1 MCGIVGY
8 IGNNDTKNIL
18 LKGLKKLEYRG
29 YDSSGIAI
37 LDECIKIAKTKGKIV
52 NLEEKISCDN
62 MAGCVGIGHTRWA
75 THGEPN
81 ELNSHPHFSN
91 DKKIAVVHNGI
102 IENYLELKE
111 SLQKKGYNFISDTDT
126 EVIAHLYHNYYDG
139 DMIDALSKVLK
150 DLKGSYALC
159 IICEEHKDRFV
170 VARKDSPLIIGI
182 GENENFV
189 ASDIPAI
196 LENTK
201 NYYFLDD
208 MEMAII
214 KKDKVDIF
222 DLDKNLIKKE
232 IFNVDWDISLAE
244 KNGYDYF
251 MLKEIFEQPL
261 CIKKCINAKILQDNI
276 FFENFSI
283 TNEQIK
289 NINTI
294 HIVACGSAW
303 HAGMVGKYLIENIC
317 RIPVNL
323 DIASEFRYKNPILN
337 ENDLCIIISQSGET
351 ADTLAALRLAKEKKV
366 KVISIVNVVGS
377 SIARESDDVLYTLA
391 GPEIAVATTKGYST
405 QLAMLYMICIKFAH
419 IRNNI
424 DDNTFLKY
432 IKDLKDIEKY
442 ITKTFDI
449 EDKIKAIADKYYN
462 IENTFI
468 IGRGLDYS
476 IALESSLKL
485 KEISYIHSEAYAAGE
500 LKHGSIALIEKDT
513 VVFGILTQDTLVQKT
528 ISNLK
533 EVKSRGAKIII
544 IAKESY
550 TNLDDIADDVIFIPS
565 IKEEFM
571 ASLAVI
577 PMQLLSY
584 YIAVNRG
591 CDVDMPRNLAKSVT
605 VE

>member
-8 IGNNDTKNIL
+8 IGNNNTKNIL
-18 LKGLKKLEYRG
+18 LNGLKKLEYRG

-37 LDECIKIAKTKGKIV
+37 LNEDINIYKSKGKIS
-52 NLEEKISCDN
+52 NLEEKISSN
-62 MAGCVGIGHTRWA
+62 NINGHIGIGHTRWA

-81 ELNSHPHFSN
+81 EINSHPHFSN

-102 IENYLELKE
+102 IENYLDIKK

-126 EVIAHLYHNYYDG
+126 EVIAHLYHSYYNG
-139 DMIDALSKVLK
+139 DMIDTLSKVLNE
-150 DLKGSYALC
+150 LKGSYALC
-159 IICEEHKDRFV
+159 IICKEHKDHFV
-170 VARKDSPLIIGI
+170 VAKKDSPLIVGI
-182 GENENFV
+182 GENENFI
-189 ASDIPAI
+189 ASDIPAL

-201 NYYFLDD
+201 KYYLLND

-214 KKDKVDIF
+214 KKDEINIF
-222 DLDKNLIKKE
+222 DLNKNIIKKE
-232 IFNVDWDISLAE
+232 IFNVNWDISLAQ
-244 KNGYDYF
+244 KDGYDHF
-251 MLKEIFEQPL
+251 MLKEIFEQPI
-261 CIKKCINAKILQDNI
+261 CIKKCINHKVLKNDI

-283 TNEQIK
+283 TNDQIK

-303 HAGMVGKYLIENIC
+303 HAGMVGKYIIEDIC

-337 ENDLCIIISQSGET
+337 KNDICIIISQSGET
-351 ADTLAALRLAKEKKV
+351 ADTLAALRLAKKNKI
-366 KVISIVNVVGS
+366 KVISIVNVIGS

-405 QLAMLYMICIKFAH
+405 QLALLYMICIKFAH
-419 IRNNI
+419 IRKNI
-424 DDNTFLKY
+424 DNNSFLEYVSNLQNINKY
-432 IKDLKDIEKY
+432 ID
-442 ITKTFDI
+442 KTFNI
-449 EDKIKAIADKYYN
+449 ENKIKNIANKYYN
-462 IENTFI
+462 INNAFI
-468 IGRGLDYS
+468 IGRGIDYS

-485 KEISYIHSEAYAAGE
+485 KEISYINSEAYAAGE
-500 LKHGSIALIEKDT
+500 LKHGSIALIEKNT
-513 VVFGILTQDTLVQKT
+513 PVFAILTQDRLIQKT

-544 IAKESY
+544 ICKEGY
-550 TNLDDIADDVIFIPS
+550 NNLEDIADDIIFIPN
-565 IKEEFM
+565 IEEKFM
-571 ASLAVI
+571 ASIAII

-584 YIAVNRG
+584 YIALKRG
-591 CDVDMPRNLAKSVT
+591 CNIDMPRNLAKSVT

>member
-37 LDECIKIAKTKGKIV
+37 LNKDIKIAKTKGKIV
-52 NLEEKISCDN
+52 KLEEKISSDN
-62 MAGCVGIGHTRWA
+62 MIGCVGIGHTRWA

-91 DKKIAVVHNGI
+91 DRKIAVVHNGI

-111 SLQKKGYNFISDTDT
+111 NLQKKGYNFISDTDT
-126 EVIAHLYHNYYDG
+126 EVIAHLYHSYYDG
-139 DMIDALSKVLK
+139 DMIGTLSKVLK

-170 VARKDSPLIIGI
+170 VARKDSPLIIGL

-201 NYYFLDD
+201 KYYFLDD
-208 MEMAII
+208 MEMAVI
-214 KKDKVDIF
+214 KKDQVDIF
-222 DLDKNLIKKE
+222 DLEKNIIKKE

-261 CIKKCINAKILQDNI
+261 CIKKCINAKILQDDI

-303 HAGMVGKYLIENIC
+303 HAGMVGKFLIEDIC

-337 ENDLCIIISQSGET
+337 ENDICIIISQSGET

-405 QLAMLYMICIKFAH
+405 QLAMLYMICLKFAH
-419 IRNNI
+419 IRTNI
-424 DDNTFLKY
+424 DNNTFLYY
-432 IKDLKDIEKY
+432 IKNLKEIERY
-442 ITKTFDI
+442 ITQTFDI
-449 EDKIKAIADKYYN
+449 EDKIKNIADKYYN
-462 IENTFI
+462 IENAFI

-485 KEISYIHSEAYAAGE
+485 KEISYIHSEAYPAGE

-513 VVFGILTQDTLVQKT
+513 VVFGILTQDSLVQKT

-533 EVKSRGAKIII
+533 EVKSRGAKIVI
-544 IAKESY
+544 IAKEIY
-550 TNLDDIADDVIFIPS
+550 TNLDDIADDIIFIPS

>member
-29 YDSSGIAI
+29 YDSSGIAVLNEDI
-37 LDECIKIAKTKGKIV
+37 NIIKTKGKIV
-52 NLEEKISCDN
+52 NLEEKIGGSN
-62 MAGCVGIGHTRWA
+62 VVGNVGIGHTRWA

-81 ELNSHPHFSN
+81 EINSHPHFSS
-91 DKKIAVVHNGI
+91 DKKIAIVHNGI

-111 SLQKKGYNFISDTDT
+111 SLENKGYNFISDTDT
-126 EVIAHLYHNYYDG
+126 EVVAHLYDSYYDG
-139 DMIDALSKVLK
+139 DMINTLSKVLK
-150 DLKGSYALC
+150 DIKGSYALC
-159 IICEEHKDRFV
+159 IMCEDHKDSFV
-170 VARKDSPLIIGI
+170 VARKDSPLIIGL

-196 LENTK
+196 LDNTK
-201 NYYFLDD
+201 KYYFLDD
-208 MEMAII
+208 MEMALIKKDSVTIFDLEKNII
-214 KKDKVDIF
+214 KKEV
-222 DLDKNLIKKE
+222 
-232 IFNVDWDISLAE
+232 FNVEWDISLAE

-261 CIKKCINAKILQDNI
+261 CVKKCVNAKILNDDI

-289 NINTI
+289 NVNNI

-303 HAGMVGKYLIENIC
+303 HAGMVGKYLIENMC

-337 ENDLCIIISQSGET
+337 KNDMCIIISQSGET
-351 ADTLAALRLAKEKKV
+351 ADTLAALRLAKEKGV

-405 QLAMLYMICIKFAH
+405 QLIMLYMLCLKFAH
-419 IRNNI
+419 IRQDIGESEFKQYIETLKNI
-424 DDNTFLKY
+424 ENY
-432 IKDLKDIEKY
+432 IN
-442 ITKTFDI
+442 KTFSI
-449 EDKIKAIADKYYN
+449 EDEIKAIANKYYN
-462 IENTFI
+462 IENAFI
-468 IGRGLDYS
+468 IGRGLDYCVS
-476 IALESSLKL
+476 LEASLKL
-485 KEISYIHSEAYAAGE
+485 KEISYIHSEAYPAGE

-513 VVFGILTQDTLVQKT
+513 VVFGILTQDNLIQKT

-533 EVKSRGAKIII
+533 EVKARGARVVI
-544 IAKESY
+544 IAKEGFEC
-550 TNLDDIADDVIFIPS
+550 LDDIADDIIYIPN

-571 ASLAVI
+571 PSLSVI

-584 YIAVNRG
+584 YVAINRG

>member
-8 IGNNDTKNIL
+8 IGNKDIKNIL
-18 LKGLKKLEYRG
+18 LDGLKKLEYRG

-37 LDECIKIAKTKGKIV
+37 LDSEIKIVKEKGKII
-52 NLEEKISCDN
+52 NLENKLKLENLTGDI
-62 MAGCVGIGHTRWA
+62 GIGHTRWA

-81 ELNSHPHFSN
+81 EINSHPHFSG

-111 SLQKKGYNFISDTDT
+111 KLQNKGYKFISDTDT
-126 EVIAHLYHNYYDG
+126 EVVAHLYHSYYTD
-139 DMIDALSKVLK
+139 DMLEALCKVLR
-150 DLKGSYALC
+150 DIKGSYALC
-159 IICEEHKDRFV
+159 IMCSEHKDKFV

-182 GENENFV
+182 GNDENFV

-196 LENTK
+196 LEHTK
-201 NYYFLDD
+201 EYYFLDD

-214 KKDKVDIF
+214 TKDDINIF
-222 DLDKNLIKKE
+222 DIDKNLIKKE
-232 IFNVDWDISLAE
+232 VFKVDFDISLAQ

-261 CIKKCINAKILQDNI
+261 CIKKCINAKILDNDI
-276 FFENFSI
+276 FFEKFSI

-289 NINTI
+289 DINNI
-294 HIVACGSAW
+294 HIVACGSAY
-303 HAGMVGKYLIENIC
+303 HAGMVGKHIIEKMC

-323 DIASEFRYKNPILN
+323 DIASEFRYKNTILN
-337 ENDLCIIISQSGET
+337 KNDICIIISQSGET
-351 ADTLAALRLAKEKKV
+351 ADTLAALKLAREKGV
-366 KVISIVNVVGS
+366 KIISIVNVVGS
-377 SIARESDDVLYTLA
+377 SIARESNDVLYTLA

-405 QLAMLYMICIKFAH
+405 QLAMLYMIALKFAY
-419 IRNNI
+419 IRCNI
-424 DDNTFLKY
+424 NESVYKDY
-432 IKDLKDIEKY
+432 IKELQSMERY
-442 ITKTFDI
+442 TKNCLSL
-449 EDKIKAIADKYYN
+449 EDSIKTIANKYYN
-462 IENTFI
+462 IENVFI

-476 IALESSLKL
+476 ASLEVSLKL

-500 LKHGSIALIEKDT
+500 LKHGSIALIEDNT
-513 VVFGILTQDTLVQKT
+513 VVFGILTQDSLLEKA

-533 EVKSRGAKIII
+533 EVKARGARLVI
-544 IAKESY
+544 IAKEGYES
-550 TNLDDIADDVIFIPS
+550 LKDIADDIVFIPN

-571 ASLAVI
+571 ASLSVI

-584 YIAVNRG
+584 YVAINRG